1 MVHVMA
7 VPLPARAKNPAT
19 TPGRVSPGHPD
30 RGTAALLLIGWS
42 AVAVGIGAGDGRGPW
57 PLVFVL
63 AGWIAV
69 LLAAA
74 GLADRLRRRAWHWH
88 GAAWTGLAGVLAVGV
103 ALRPRYYAAGRW
115 ADVSDALG
123 VAAGLLTAGSL
134 LLRAHPS
141 TPTSSSTP
149 TSRRRAARRLA
160 SPACFWPVVGLV
172 VGAGVA
178 MILASPAPRI
188 DVFHLLQVSG
198 RGLLDGADMYRQQWA
213 PSRAEYPVYGLFDVY
228 PYLPGTTLLL
238 APFRLLLGDVRYGLL
253 FALVLAA
260 VAIRRIAGAIAPDG
274 DGDAETDVPAALPL
288 VVLVFPGSMYAL
300 QQSWTEPLLVA
311 CLAGMVWA
319 VRAGR
324 TGWAVAAFALAL
336 ASKQHLAL
344 LVPVAAVWPAFGPRR
359 VLVAA
364 AAAAALVAPWVLAG
378 PADFWADAVMTN
390 LRYPVRGDSLSIPG
404 VLVHAGVRTGFAP
417 MLLALA
423 GAYWLAWRARSDAA
437 GFCVG
442 AAVVLLTL
450 DVMNKQSYFNHYTLP
465 MALLVM
471 TLSLR
476 AVDRPLGDTGISQ
489 GIQESRVDQRRVE
502 NRSSEAPS

>member
-1 MVHVMA
+1 M
-7 VPLPARAKNPAT
+7 
-19 TPGRVSPGHPD
+19 
-30 RGTAALLLIGWS
+30 
-42 AVAVGIGAGDGRGPW
+42 
-57 PLVFVL
+57 
-63 AGWIAV
+63 
-69 LLAAA
+69 
-74 GLADRLRRRAWHWH
+74 
-88 GAAWTGLAGVLAVGV
+88 
-103 ALRPRYYAAGRW
+103 
-115 ADVSDALG
+115 
-123 VAAGLLTAGSL
+123 
-134 LLRAHPS
+134 
-141 TPTSSSTP
+141 
-149 TSRRRAARRLA
+149 
-160 SPACFWPVVGLV
+160 VGLV

-359 VLVAA
+359 VLVAV

-404 VLVHAGVRTGFAP
+404 VLVHAGVRTGFVP

-437 GFCVG
+437 GFCMG

-471 TLSLR
+471 TLSLH
-476 AVDRPLGDTGISQ
+476 AVDRPPGDTGIQ
-489 GIQESRVDQRRVE
+489 SRSAQ
-502 NRSSEAPS
+502 S